1 MTKVNRK
8 LDFTSFDN
16 KKKPKKCLS
25 SHDVDRKLNLLSFT
39 KEAKIINDV
48 EVKTTKD
55 DKTNGE
61 FQEDGI
67 FEISMDQIIAPELL
81 KVLPLGQKNLKFT
94 TIGYLCPLGYNI
106 PCKCSNKKFG
116 KPEYVRKHLL
126 NFHKIARKLQKP
138 NNLTPIA
145 RTAYNKIAGSS
156 PVTTKN

>member
-16 KKKPKKCLS
+16 KKKPKKRLS
-25 SHDVDRKLNLLSFT
+25 PHDVDRKLNLLSFP

-81 KVLPLGQKNLKFT
+81 KLLPLGQKNLKFT

-126 NFHKIARKLQKP
+126 NFHKMPRKLQKP
-138 NNLTPIA
+138 HFTPIA
-145 RTAYNKIAGSS
+145 RTAYKKIAGSS
-156 PVTTKN
+156 PITTKN